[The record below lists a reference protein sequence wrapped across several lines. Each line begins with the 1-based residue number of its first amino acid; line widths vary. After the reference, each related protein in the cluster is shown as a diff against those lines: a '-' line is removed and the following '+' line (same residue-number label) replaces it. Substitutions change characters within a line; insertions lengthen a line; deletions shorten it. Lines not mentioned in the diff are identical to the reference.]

1 MFQELPFYNS
11 LIERP
16 GIKHLKNIH
25 FLYELPFYDKL
36 SIKQISKSFKKYSRC
51 YKIKTIDLLDEIKD
65 FKYQVTVKILLT
77 QHTENTDKEF
87 GHVYFNSTTKIVI
100 NSKDNLDKS
109 SQEIL
114 YRINNWINEGSG
126 WVVKSIVA

>member
-1 MFQELPFYNS
+1 M
-11 LIERP
+11 
-16 GIKHLKNIH
+16 
-25 FLYELPFYDKL
+25 
-36 SIKQISKSFKKYSRC
+36 
-51 YKIKTIDLLDEIKD
+51 
-65 FKYQVTVKILLT
+65 LT
-77 QHTENTDKEF
+77 QHRENTDKKF